1 VRYVGPTL
9 ATAPIELAHGNT
21 QTLRRLTLP
30 ELVNDLRPAE
40 ESCNVFEKIGE
51 FNIEIIEDSV
61 SIYEIGT
68 DGSFT
73 IQCIDLHGLSE
84 SYTVPIQIIPEER
97 IETQSSNQDLRRLLD
112 MAIGAGS
119 TLIVGLLIAG
129 IVLYTNSKSMEE
141 EE

>member
-1 VRYVGPTL
+1 
-9 ATAPIELAHGNT
+9 
-21 QTLRRLTLP
+21 LP

>member
-1 VRYVGPTL
+1 
-9 ATAPIELAHGNT
+9 
-21 QTLRRLTLP
+21 
-30 ELVNDLRPAE
+30 
-40 ESCNVFEKIGE
+40 
-51 FNIEIIEDSV
+51 
-61 SIYEIGT
+61 
-68 DGSFT
+68 
-73 IQCIDLHGLSE
+73 
-84 SYTVPIQIIPEER
+84 VPIQIIPEER